1 MGAFIVSDALG
12 LLVELSFHVVK
23 KYPIPVPPLTGSS
36 MPIVPVE
43 APEFTQIV
51 NGEASEAVPDA
62 TPPRYT
68 VVG

>member
-1 MGAFIVSDALG
+1 MSAVLG
-12 LLVELSFHVVK
+12 LLVELSFQVVK

-36 MPIVPVE
+36 MRIVPVV
-43 APEFTQIV
+43 APEFIQMV
-51 NGEASEAVPDA
+51 NGEVSEAVPDA